1 MRFGVEFLGGNFSA
15 TLHCNSTMIQINPG
29 RLWQSLMDLAKIG
42 ATEKGGV
49 RRLTLTDMDR
59 RVATSS

>member
-1 MRFGVEFLGGNFSA
+1 MTTNIRI
-15 TLHCNSTMIQINPG
+15 NSD

-49 RRLTLTDMDR
+49 KRLALTDPCQAPLRTAAPGEWWSMIPEIYHLD
-59 RVATSS
+59 